1 MGSFLI
7 GRMFLVHYKMVVSVL
22 SIRVMQAR
30 NVYRQRFPSVE
41 SIESWND
48 HGDSIELEA
57 DSLVQVNVIFQ
68 VIYEE

>member
-1 MGSFLI
+1 
-7 GRMFLVHYKMVVSVL
+7 MVCNKKIILLVL

-57 DSLVQVNVIFQ
+57 DSLVQVKKKNIFL
-68 VIYEE
+68 ITNKI